1 MPLTKSLTHLL
12 VLGVMLL
19 RISFSMGQ
27 DKPVVIR
34 LKVFHD
40 GQEKPVPDQITL
52 HFNKQTLKIPIKKG
66 AFEVS
71 PQFLAETEV
80 GIGVDIDRSH
90 IDTAVPKESF
100 VNVFSWEISIAD
112 KQYGKDVEYAVP
124 KGADIRKS
132 CIMVVVPL
140 DRDGWWMFD
149 PRCRSKRK

>member
-1 MPLTKSLTHLL
+1 MSLPDHLTRLI
-12 VLGVMLL
+12 VLGVMILQ
-19 RISFSMGQ
+19 IPFSMGQ

-40 GQEKPVPDQITL
+40 GQERPVPDQITL
-52 HFNKQTLKIPIKKG
+52 SFDKQTRKIPLKKG
-66 AFEVS
+66 AFEVPS
-71 PQFLAETEV
+71 QFLAAAEV

-90 IDTAVPKESF
+90 IDTVVPKESF

-149 PRCRSKRK
+149 PHCRSKRK